1 MHLLDADLA
10 KHGRQGDALQQD
22 AELFQGMFNQA
33 AVGIAITGPDRRVI
47 RANQKICDFL
57 GCKTDEIVGRMLRDA
72 MHPDF
77 LDPVD
82 EQIRKLADGEVES
95 GTIEALYLRKD
106 GIAVW
111 GEWTSSII
119 RDDLGRPKYFISVI
133 QNIDER
139 KKAEAEAVR
148 TREMLEHSQRVAHLG
163 SWELDIAKDKEQ
175 WSDEAFRIYGLEP
188 QSVEFDADGFLEY
201 MHPDDREKAR
211 AALDAAL
218 AGHKPFSIEYRLI
231 RPDGTERIVTEHAE
245 LEYDEVGEPVR
256 LSGTIQDVTEL
267 KRTEAN
273 LREVS
278 RRLEQAQ
285 KQAKV
290 GYWRWSFERECLTYW
305 SEEAA
310 RISQYPVGDS
320 LKTYPEMLAAVHP
333 DDHGRVQAEYKEADE
348 QRRDFSLEYR
358 VVHED
363 GRITHIREI
372 GEVEYDENEVPIAHV
387 GFVQDVTELKQMEE
401 ELRRSEQRLNA
412 FFEEAPA
419 GLTLYDR
426 EGRYIKANKTI
437 ARINGI
443 PVEAHI
449 GKLPSEILPASLGTA
464 IDEANRRTL
473 ETGEKMV
480 NVEISA
486 PVPINPTEPGHF
498 VYSRFPISSPEE
510 EVLGVGAVIVDITER
525 KRAEEELSRLNAE
538 LEQRVEERTAEL
550 RLAQEELVRN
560 ERLATLGQLTA
571 TVSHEL
577 RNPLGAMRS
586 SMYVVEKMSGSLD
599 KRLMQAIARVN
610 RNITRCDQI
619 IDELLDY
626 TRIRDLEIAA
636 TRINDWLGS
645 VLDELPVPDGIRIE
659 RNFDTDGLAVPADI
673 DRLRRAVIN
682 VFENACQA
690 MTDMIRDGK
699 GPADPAL
706 IIRTAVGDGRVEMV
720 FADNGPGIAVGEKE
734 RIFEPLFSTKN
745 FGVGLGLPVVRQIM
759 EQHGGGAEVESI
771 PGEGATFTL
780 WLPLDP
786 DETDLDG

>member
-1 MHLLDADLA
+1 M
-10 KHGRQGDALQQD
+10 GQGDALRQD

-33 AVGIAITGPDRRVI
+33 AVGIAITGPDRKVV
-47 RANQKICDFL
+47 RANRKICDFL
-57 GCKTDEIVGRMLRDA
+57 GCKPDEIVGKLLRDA
-72 MHPDF
+72 THPDF
-77 LDPVD
+77 LPLVD

-106 GIAVW
+106 GVAVW

-119 RDDLGRPKYFISVI
+119 RDDFGRPKYFISVI

-139 KKAEAEAVR
+139 KKAEAEAKK
-148 TREMLEHSQRVAHLG
+148 TREMLEHSERVAHLG
-163 SWELDIAKDKEQ
+163 SWELDLATFEER
-175 WSDEAFRIYGLEP
+175 WSDEAYRIYGLEP
-188 QSVEFDADGFLEY
+188 QSIEVDGYGFLEY
-201 MHPDDREKAR
+201 VHPEDRER
-211 AALDAAL
+211 AKRAQDDAIA
-218 AGHKPFSIEYRLI
+218 KRQPFSIEYRLI
-231 RPDGTERIVTEHAE
+231 PSNDVERIVHEHAE
-245 LEYDEVGEPVR
+245 LEYDKKGNPTR
-256 LSGTIQDVTEL
+256 LSGTIQDITEL
-267 KRTEAN
+267 KQAEAN

-290 GYWRWSFERECLTYW
+290 GYWRWSFEKECLTYW

-333 DDHGRVQAEYKEADE
+333 DDRRRVQAEYKEADE
-348 QRRDFSLEYR
+348 QSRDFSLEYR
-358 VVHED
+358 VVHEG

-372 GEVEYDENEVPIAHV
+372 GEVEYDENGAPIAHV
-387 GFVQDVTELKQMEE
+387 GFVQDITELKQMEE

-412 FFEEAPA
+412 FFEDAPA

-437 ARINGI
+437 AQINGT

-449 GKLPSEILPASLGTA
+449 GKLPSEILPEGLGKA
-464 IDEANRRTL
+464 IDEANQRTL

-486 PVPINPTEPGHF
+486 PIPVSRTDPGHF
-498 VYSRFPISSPEE
+498 VYSRFPISSPEG

-525 KRAEEELSRLNAE
+525 KQAEEALARLNSE

-550 RLAQEELVRN
+550 RVAQDELLRR

-586 SMYVVEKMSGSLD
+586 SMYVVEAVTENRD
-599 KRLMQAIARVN
+599 ERFVTAIQRVN
-610 RNITRCDQI
+610 RSIQRCDQI

-626 TRIRDLEIAA
+626 TRIRDLEV
-636 TRINDWLGS
+636 TRIDLDDWVGG
-645 VLDELPVPDGIRIE
+645 VIDELPVPEGILVERLFGGGGIE
-659 RNFDTDGLAVPADI
+659 VPADT
-673 DRLRRAVIN
+673 DRLRRAIIN
-682 VFENACQA
+682 IYDNACQA
-690 MTDMIRDGK
+690 MTEQAPVAESGRRPHLTVQTAIRENW
-699 GPADPAL
+699 AE
-706 IIRTAVGDGRVEMV
+706 IIFT
-720 FADNGPGIAVGEKE
+720 DNGPGIPEDEDGK
-734 RIFEPLFSTKN
+734 IFEPLFSTKN
-745 FGVGLGLPVVRQIM
+745 FGVGLGLPVVKQIM
-759 EQHGGGAEVESI
+759 EQHEGGVDVAAAPGGGAR
-771 PGEGATFTL
+771 FTL
-780 WLPLDP
+780 WLPLRRNTGFP
-786 DETDLDG
+786 QA